1 MRSGGHLDGVGQNQ
15 GEHTSVGTRQ
25 VEGGEAHLVSPRYP
39 LFGQP
44 AIGPA
49 GRTLKE
55 IAGHAGT
62 TGLYGR

>member
-1 MRSGGHLDGVGQNQ
+1 MEWVGHLDGVGENQ